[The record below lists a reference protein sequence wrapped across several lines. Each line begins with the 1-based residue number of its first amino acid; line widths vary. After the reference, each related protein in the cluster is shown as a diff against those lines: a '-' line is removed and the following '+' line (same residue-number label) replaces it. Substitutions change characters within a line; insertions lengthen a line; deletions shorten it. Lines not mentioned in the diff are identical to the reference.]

1 MKLLKK
7 KSAMLVSILLA
18 VLLACG
24 VFVNAAQSD
33 RVKDGGKQTASAP
46 VGSEKPKGPADSD
59 SGKDET
65 VYVLANSDGSVRKI
79 IVSDWVKNASG
90 SASLSDSTSL
100 QDIVNVKGE
109 ETYTLGEGD
118 ARVWDAQGNDIYYQG
133 TTDKDV
139 PVGMTVSYTLDGKS
153 VSADELL
160 GKSGRVAIRFDYE
173 NRERRTVNI
182 DGKDTQVYVPFVMLT
197 GLMLD
202 NERFTNVDIS
212 NGRIVND
219 GDRTFAVGFALPGLR
234 ESLALK
240 QDTVKIPDY
249 VEITADV
256 TDFELGTTMT
266 YAATGLFDDLNLDNV
281 KGVSDLKNSAARLS
295 DAMTQLT
302 DGTSALYDG
311 LSTLLDKSKE
321 LISGVDQLAAGA
333 KQLKGGADRLGAG
346 ASQLKSGMDKLSAG
360 LQSLVSK
367 NTALLGGA
375 KQVFESMLSM
385 ADSQLAAAG
394 VKADKL
400 TIQNYASVLKN
411 LGASLDEKAI
421 RDMAYGKAL
430 QTVTAAVR
438 AQEPA
443 VRAKVEPAVRAQ
455 VTEKVIAAA
464 LNMKP
469 EQYDAAVKA
478 GLVPK
483 EAQAQVTAAVE
494 QQMASAE
501 VKAAV
506 TANTEAQIQQL
517 ISAQMDTQA
526 VKTQIE
532 EGVKKAL
539 SGTGALTALKSQ
551 LDSYS
556 QFYQGLIAY
565 TNGVETACA
574 GSAALA
580 SNGTKLADGAK
591 GLSDGANALYGG
603 LSAMQSG
610 SGALVDGV
618 SRLRDGSKQLSDGV
632 MQFNEQGIRK
642 LLDAF
647 GGDLGGLVARL
658 RATADASR
666 SYQTF
671 AGKPDGM
678 DGSVKFI
685 YKTDAIE
692 K

>member
-7 KSAMLVSILLA
+7 KSAMFVSILLA

-24 VFVNAAQSD
+24 VFVNAVQTD
-33 RVKDGGKQTASAP
+33 KVKDGGKQTASAP
-46 VGSEKPKGPADSD
+46 VVSEKPKGAADSD

-118 ARVWDAQGNDIYYQG
+118 ARVWDAQGKDIYYQG

-173 NRERRTVNI
+173 NRERRTVSI

-240 QDTVKIPDY
+240 QDSVKIPEY

-266 YAATGLFDDLNLDNV
+266 YAATGLFDDLDLDNV

-346 ASQLKSGMDKLSAG
+346 ATQLKAGMDKLSAG
-360 LQSLVSK
+360 LNSLVSK
-367 NTALLGGA
+367 NPALVGGA

-443 VRAKVEPAVRAQ
+443 VRAKVETAVRAQ

-517 ISAQMDTQA
+517 ISAQMNTQT
-526 VKTQIE
+526 VKAQIE

-539 SGTGALTALKSQ
+539 SGTGALTALKAQ
-551 LDSYS
+551 LDSYN

-632 MQFNEQGIRK
+632 VQFNEQGIRK

-666 SYQTF
+666 SYQSF